1 METRI
6 SVADLTVSLSDVL
19 KRVCE
24 YGERFVIEQD
34 GETIAELGPKTVVGD
49 QSLADFFKG
58 YQSLPRPD
66 AGFADDLEAI
76 HANQPRIE
84 PRSWDA

>member
-6 SVADLTVSLSDVL
+6 SVADLKTSLEEVL

-24 YGERFVIEQD
+24 HGDSFVIEQD
-34 GETIAELGPKTVVGD
+34 GRTLAALGPVSAVRG
-49 QSLADFFKG
+49 QSLADFLRG

-66 AGFADDLEAI
+66 ADFADDLEAI
-76 HANQPRIE
+76 HASQPRIE
-84 PRSWDA
+84 PPSWDV